1 MESIIEQRSDFSVL
15 LGNGA
20 GKFSSIA
27 ALLAPSIHDRSMT
40 VADLNGDGK
49 LDIVIANDNHNALS

>member
-1 MESIIEQRSDFSVL
+1 MESLIEQRSDFSVL

-20 GKFSSIA
+20 GNFSSIA

-40 VADLNGDGK
+40 VADLNGDASW
-49 LDIVIANDNHNALS
+49 IS